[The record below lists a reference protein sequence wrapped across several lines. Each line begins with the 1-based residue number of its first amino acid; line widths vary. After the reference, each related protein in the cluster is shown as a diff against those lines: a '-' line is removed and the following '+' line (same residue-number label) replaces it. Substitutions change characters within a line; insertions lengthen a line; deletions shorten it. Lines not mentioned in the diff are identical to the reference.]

1 MRNPRGASDSPA
13 ESMGRVLAPR
23 WPSFCVTCP
32 AGPVCVEPDPGPVH
46 TGAVTVREVYLES
59 AAVATTFLAHPA
71 VAERWD
77 APSVLARLRVGA
89 LTAHLV
95 SQVTQVPPVLGAPI
109 VDQRIA
115 LPEHFARSTWTD
127 GDIDSE
133 VNTYIRRTAGEAA
146 NAGAPALTAAA
157 GTALT
162 ELRQRLPAEP
172 AERVIQLPWGP
183 WALSLDDYLITRLL
197 ELAVH
202 CDDLAASIGVNTPA
216 LPPAC
221 FDTVIGVLCQLAARR
236 HGQAALIR
244 TFSRA
249 ERAPK
254 TIAAL

>member
-1 MRNPRGASDSPA
+1 M
-13 ESMGRVLAPR
+13 
-23 WPSFCVTCP
+23 
-32 AGPVCVEPDPGPVH
+32 
-46 TGAVTVREVYLES
+46 TVREVYLES
-59 AAVATTFLAHPA
+59 AAVATTFLAHPG
-71 VAERWD
+71 VAECWD
-77 APSVLARLRVGA
+77 APSVLAKLQVGG

-95 SQVTQVPPVLGAPI
+95 SQVTQVPPVLGAQI
-109 VDQRIA
+109 VDERIS

-133 VNTYIRRTAGEAA
+133 VNTYIRGMAEEAA
-146 NAGAPALTAAA
+146 TAGAPALTAAA

-172 AERVIQLPWGP
+172 PERVIQLPWGP

-216 LPPAC
+216 LPAGGL
-221 FDTVIGVLCQLAARR
+221 DTVIGVLCQMAARR

-244 TFSRA
+244 TLSRA